1 MRGVRLLV
9 IASLIA
15 MASCKPAG
23 PAGFAGY
30 ADAVTLS
37 PTGNTLR
44 YAVDVNFTAP
54 CNWRILYW
62 KKADGRASG
71 QWTAARH
78 TDGGKERVVLKFLY
92 PETEYEFTVVPGA
105 DPSAESEVMGFK
117 TGALPVDC
125 PVYTVEKDGET
136 GLKGYLM
143 QWEASPSGYV
153 TFCDI
158 DGKVVW
164 YEAFGEEIR
173 VAWCDPAMNRLAV
186 LT

>member
-1 MRGVRLLV
+1 
-9 IASLIA
+9 

-37 PTGNTLR
+37 PTENTLR
-44 YAVDVNFTAP
+44 YAVDVTFTAP

-105 DPSAESEVMGFK
+105 DFSAESEVMGFK

-125 PVYTVEKDGET
+125 PVY
-136 GLKGYLM
+136 
-143 QWEASPSGYV
+143 SG
-153 TFCDI
+153 
-158 DGKVVW
+158 KPLL
-164 YEAFGEEIR
+164 
-173 VAWCDPAMNRLAV
+173 PATLLSA
-186 LT
+186 T